1 MRSSSGTLRIL
12 HSDLTLIQDRGRFGY
27 AHLGV
32 PACGA
37 WDAQKY
43 SLLGRLLDSLDE
55 PAFEILGGTLTLTS
69 SSDAIIAVVGDATL
83 SLAGHAFPTEHTWV
97 LPAGSVLH
105 VTSNGAGPVYLGV
118 AGLLVQP
125 TLGSASTDIVSRLGP
140 KQVVAKDEFKF
151 EYVAKEDLLGRFVRI
166 GQDHPALL
174 RFIPG
179 PHSETLLNSKWQ
191 VRLQARS
198 GMRLAAVVPAKIA
211 SNPAHSLLASYPTLP
226 GAIQMQSADQLII
239 LGPDSGVTGG
249 YPVLGVVI
257 TADIPL
263 IARFS
268 VGGFLSLQPC
278 SIDEAIDAFNF
289 QDSVA
294 QHTLVKINQL

>member
-12 HSDLTLIQDRGRFGY
+12 HSDLTLIQDRGRAGY

-32 PACGA
+32 PVCGA

-43 SLLGRLLDSLDE
+43 SLLGRLLDYLDG

-83 SLAGHAFPTEHTWV
+83 SLAGHTFPTEHTWV

-105 VTSNGAGPVYLGV
+105 VTSTGAGPVYLGV

-125 TLGSASTDIVSRLGP
+125 TLGSASADIVSRLGP
-140 KQVVAKDEFKF
+140 KQVVAKDEFEF
-151 EYVAKEDLLGRFVRI
+151 EYLAKQDLLGRFVRTV
-166 GQDHPALL
+166 QNNPALL

-179 PHSETLLNSKWQ
+179 PHSGALLNSKWQ

-198 GMRLAAVVPAKIA
+198 GMRLAPVVPAKITP
-211 SNPAHSLLASYPTLP
+211 NPAHLLLASYPTLP

-268 VGGFLSLQPC
+268 EGGFLSLQSC
-278 SIDEAIDAFNF
+278 SIDEAIDAFNS

-294 QHTLVKINQL
+294 QHSLVKISQL